1 MKHPLIIGA
10 GGVASYL
17 LPVLLKGFRPEQLTI
32 IDKDVL
38 EDRNLDRQ
46 LFDEDSIGSN
56 KASALCSMYSAQ
68 YYHKG
73 PGPHTEFRTIED
85 WFSDSTVLPDDVDAI
100 ICCADNHQARFA
112 AMQRAEALG
121 ITAYIGGNE
130 FFDSQAFVYRSE
142 WKDTPKDPLVR
153 YPSIATDHTGSPFRC
168 QGEAQEIFPQ
178 LAVANFGCAA
188 KLLQLLWIYEVWLP
202 ENRLQLSREAI
213 DGLPYEFFT
222 SVFEN
227 TSK

>member
-1 MKHPLIIGA
+1 MNHPLIIGA

-17 LPVLLKGFRPEQLTI
+17 LPVLLKTFKPGKLTI

-38 EDRNLDRQ
+38 EERNLDRQ
-46 LFDEDSIGSN
+46 LFHSDQVGQA
-56 KASALCSMYSAQ
+56 KATALLDLTMPHP
-68 YYHKG
+68 YHENG
-73 PGPHTEFRTIED
+73 GCALIE
-85 WFSDSTVLPDDVDAI
+85 WFSDSTVIPDDIDAI
-100 ICCADNHQARFA
+100 ICCADNHQARYA
-112 AMQRAEALG
+112 AMQRAEMLG

-142 WKDTPKDPLVR
+142 WKGTPKDPLVR

-188 KLLQLLWIYEVWLP
+188 KLMQLLWIYEVWIP
-202 ENRLQLSREAI
+202 ENRLQLRLSQEAI
-213 DGLPYEFFT
+213 DSMPYELFT